1 MDMFGFE
8 PLAAGQFKKL
18 AQHALTGLCRCGIP
32 NDSEMVSAVCD
43 FDVESS
49 FDVPQVLIELT
60 AEVGEPGVVL
70 RLKNQIS
77 ADQ

>member
-1 MDMFGFE
+1 MNMFGFE
-8 PLAAGQFKKL
+8 PLAAGQFKQL
-18 AQHALTGLCRCGIP
+18 TQYALTGLCRCSIP
-32 NDSEMVSAVCD
+32 NDSEMVSAVRD

-49 FDVPQVLIELT
+49 FDVPQMLIELT